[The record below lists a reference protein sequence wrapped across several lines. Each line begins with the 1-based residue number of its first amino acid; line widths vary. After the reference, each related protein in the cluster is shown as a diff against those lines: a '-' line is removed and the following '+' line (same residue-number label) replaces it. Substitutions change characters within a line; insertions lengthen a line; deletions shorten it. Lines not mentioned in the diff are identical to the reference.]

1 MRSLILLIAL
11 LPSGF
16 LGIHAQELVRT
27 HSWMVGG
34 GPTEILDTY
43 LSPEHFKG
51 GGFCIL
57 STSERRREGRHW
69 STMMEHQTQ
78 LALADDR
85 REQYSEM
92 AAHYQLLWGRW
103 RQWQLPHL
111 HLTLQAGGMAAA
123 HLGFIYNTHQGNNPA
138 QAQVALHLMP
148 AAAATWAFRLLKR
161 QARLRYECQLPLA
174 GVMFSPHFGQS
185 YYEIFSRG
193 NYDHNVVPTTFLSAP
208 NFRQLLSC
216 DLQLSRR
223 FTLRLGYLGD
233 FQQSHVNDIKQHVY
247 AHQLMVG
254 FVKSFTIHPH
264 D

>member
-16 LGIHAQELVRT
+16 LGTHAQELVRT

-51 GGFCIL
+51 GGFCFL

-92 AAHYQLLWGRW
+92 AAHYQLL
-103 RQWQLPHL
+103 
-111 HLTLQAGGMAAA
+111 
-123 HLGFIYNTHQGNNPA
+123 
-138 QAQVALHLMP
+138 
-148 AAAATWAFRLLKR
+148 
-161 QARLRYECQLPLA
+161 
-174 GVMFSPHFGQS
+174 
-185 YYEIFSRG
+185 
-193 NYDHNVVPTTFLSAP
+193 
-208 NFRQLLSC
+208 
-216 DLQLSRR
+216 
-223 FTLRLGYLGD
+223 
-233 FQQSHVNDIKQHVY
+233 
-247 AHQLMVG
+247 
-254 FVKSFTIHPH
+254 
-264 D
+264 